1 MSKLQQLLDKKFPI
15 TRQMDHTD
23 EEINKIQR
31 SAFTEGY
38 NAAMD
43 EIKSHRE
50 MSDEKWN
57 RLERDYSPHWDHSD
71 FRTIQ

>member
-1 MSKLQQLLDKKFPI
+1 MNRLEQLLEKHFPV
-15 TRQMDHTD
+15 TRQMDHTH

-31 SAFTEGY
+31 QAFTEGY

-50 MSDEKWN
+50 MSDEKRN
-57 RLERDYSPHWDHSD
+57 LLERDYSPNWDHSD